1 MYTYNKNLFF
11 PTRMMVI
18 LVIALSAVGSLRAQS
33 HGNHVMVGIGGSYPR
48 GLDATITYEHETEY
62 HSAWEYFMAGYLKY
76 ETDPQAGHITN
87 KSFWQS
93 YNTWTVGAAYKP
105 CVARGRNHHGN
116 VRIGVSCGSDLHKVI
131 GAGHVGYE
139 HTFNLYDGWSVFFQV
154 KEDVVIRGKD
164 TFRTGVSVGVKIPL

>member
-18 LVIALSAVGSLRAQS
+18 LVFALSAVGSLRAQS

-48 GLDATITYEHETEY
+48 GLDATIAYEHETEY

-154 KEDVVIRGKD
+154 KEDAMIRGKD